1 MDKTELEAQVAEMLS
16 KVGDATFYELL
27 GVNPK
32 TSEKRIREAFH
43 KHALVFHV
51 DRYAGQDL
59 GELRA
64 PMERIFGEL
73 SRAHTTLT
81 NPEDRA
87 NYDASL
93 ALAERGVPTD
103 VRKIFQ
109 ADEAFRAGKRLVERG
124 SYAPAVEQLER
135 ACDLNGSEPDHWA
148 YLHWARFGALPTDS
162 EGKPEAVGQVRK
174 IRDALKTIVEENE
187 HCESARV
194 FLGNIYRVE
203 GETEKARRMYKSA
216 LRLNPKNLEAAS
228 AVRVLHMRKQN
239 AAKPKSFFERIFGKK
254 D

>member
-1 MDKTELEAQVAEMLS
+1 
-16 KVGDATFYELL
+16 
-27 GVNPK
+27 
-32 TSEKRIREAFH
+32 
-43 KHALVFHV
+43 
-51 DRYAGQDL
+51 
-59 GELRA
+59 
-64 PMERIFGEL
+64 MERIFGEV
-73 SRAHTTLT
+73 SRAHSVLIVAD
-81 NPEDRA
+81 DRA

-103 VRKIFQ
+103 IQTIFQ
-109 ADEAFRAGKRLVERG
+109 ADEAFRSGKRLVEQGRF
-124 SYAPAVEQLER
+124 APAVEQLER
-135 ACDLNGSEPDHWA
+135 SCELNQSEPDHWA

-174 IRDALKTIVEENE
+174 IRDALNIIVENSE

-216 LRLNPKNLEAAS
+216 LRLNPNNLEASS

-239 AAKPKSFFERIFGKK
+239 AQKPKSIFERIFGKK